1 MNISPTQSP
10 SRWEE
15 IRGGGTP
22 ELAGGETPTS
32 GVEHPPPA
40 PIPALAKAGVREG
53 RDFVAQA
60 TLRLAGYAALFSIA
74 DGARDTIVPGAFTVT
89 LAERDA
95 PLPLYWQHRPDQRIG
110 WVDSMA
116 EDTRGLRVIARIDN
130 PDSRAAHLLGQRAVN
145 GLSFGYRARA
155 FRHTDQGRELH
166 DIDLFEI
173 SLVTHPLQHG
183 ARVHWAG

>member
-1 MNISPTQSP
+1 MPK
-10 SRWEE
+10 
-15 IRGGGTP
+15 
-22 ELAGGETPTS
+22 A
-32 GVEHPPPA
+32 
-40 PIPALAKAGVREG
+40 ALRI
-53 RDFVAQA
+53 
-60 TLRLAGYAALFSIA
+60 AGYAALFSIA
-74 DGARDTIVPGAFTVT
+74 DAAHDTIVPGAFAIT

-155 FRHTDQGRELH
+155 FRQTDQGRELH

-173 SLVTHPLQHG
+173 SLVTHPLQRG